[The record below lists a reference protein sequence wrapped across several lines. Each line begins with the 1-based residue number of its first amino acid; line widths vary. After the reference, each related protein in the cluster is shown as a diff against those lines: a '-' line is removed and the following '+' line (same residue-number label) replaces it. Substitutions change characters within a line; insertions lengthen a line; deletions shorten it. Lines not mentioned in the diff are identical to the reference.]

1 MGKMEGE
8 GKGNYADSRGLKRR
22 NLMIQKSHR
31 LLERYIN
38 SRIIYNIMDED
49 AWTEYLNRDDNV
61 IKNALEVFRKNEAFP
76 KNNEKSD
83 KQKK

>member
-1 MGKMEGE
+1 
-8 GKGNYADSRGLKRR
+8 
-22 NLMIQKSHR
+22 
-31 LLERYIN
+31 
-38 SRIIYNIMDED
+38 MDED